1 MTNPQTATLDPE
13 ALAQQISLIV
23 AGADTFG
30 SLFGYEDSDYEV
42 LYALGHSLYSQ
53 ARYEDAMRIFGF
65 LVVNNQ
71 LEKRFFNAFA
81 SSLQMLERYTEA
93 VQYYSMASLLDIED
107 PLPTFHT
114 AECFLA
120 LSWKA
125 EAKEA
130 LELVVEQSDTPALA
144 EVKTRAESM
153 LELLGDVAPAATTS
167 H

>member
-1 MTNPQTATLDPE
+1 M
-13 ALAQQISLIV
+13 S
-23 AGADTFG
+23 
-30 SLFGYEDSDYEV
+30 
-42 LYALGHSLYSQ
+42 
-53 ARYEDAMRIFGF
+53 
-65 LVVNNQ
+65 
-71 LEKRFFNAFA
+71 
-81 SSLQMLERYTEA
+81 
-93 VQYYSMASLLDIED
+93 ASLLDIED